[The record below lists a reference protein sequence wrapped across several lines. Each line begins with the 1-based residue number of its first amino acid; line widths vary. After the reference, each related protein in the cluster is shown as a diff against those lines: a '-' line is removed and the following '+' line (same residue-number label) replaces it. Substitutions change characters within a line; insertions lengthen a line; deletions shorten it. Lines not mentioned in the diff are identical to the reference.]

1 MGYLISKIIIC
12 LFLAFLLGLVIG
24 WLLRNQITR
33 NREDVLIAD
42 VEGQM
47 ETIEK
52 LERERVDIRRKLQ
65 NMERANVDLN
75 SKILSIT
82 SEGDP
87 MFYTQDPLTTDF
99 NSLSDSRPLL
109 DSKGNTLNESDDF
122 ILNSDHKDPST
133 EETSTGSGNDHA
145 TQEIEEVL
153 GEWDPLT
160 AELDQLSVSL
170 SGADLEVKTLTSEND
185 LMGEEQTQPTQKK
198 GSGSEAQSQPTPDS
212 TTPRES
218 NQSEQKNNLFDEK
231 SYRLNTADDESDD
244 RLKPDSIKA
253 DTQATAADYISKPQQ
268 NPSTA
273 GLFDSNPLN
282 EDTLVLETT
291 QTGSSDDILARSG
304 DYDIEE
310 IEGIGKGYAERLQ
323 KLKIATTLQLLD
335 KASNPAIITQ
345 IAHQVN
351 KKEKLVQSWVS
362 MADLIRVPGIRGK
375 FAELI
380 AATGVKSVQQ
390 LAMQEGSKL
399 TKKMADINARENR
412 NRTTPSIDMVTVW
425 IAAAKS
431 LPSIINTESW

>member
-87 MFYTQDPLTTDF
+87 LFYAQDTLTTDF
-99 NSLSDSRPLL
+99 NSLSDSQQRL
-109 DSKGNTLNESDDF
+109 DSKGNTLNESDNV
-122 ILNSDHKDPST
+122 ILNSDHEDPCT
-133 EETSTGSGNDHA
+133 EETSAGIGNDRA
-145 TQEIEEVL
+145 TQEIEEVS

-170 SGADLEVKTLTSEND
+170 SGAGLEVKTLTSEND

-198 GSGSEAQSQPTPDS
+198 GPGSDVQSQPTADS

-218 NQSEQKNNLFDEK
+218 NQTEQESNLFDEK
-231 SYRLNTADDESDD
+231 SYRLKTADDESDD

-253 DTQATAADYISKPQQ
+253 DIQATAADYPRKSQ

-291 QTGSSDDILARSG
+291 QTENADDILARSG

-335 KASNPAIITQ
+335 KASNPAVITQ

-351 KKEKLVQSWVS
+351 KKEKLVQSWIS

-399 TKKMADINARENR
+399 TEKMADINARENR

-431 LPSIINTESW
+431 LPSIINTERW

>member
-52 LERERVDIRRKLQ
+52 LERERLDIRRKLQ

-231 SYRLNTADDESDD
+231 SYRLNTGDDEVDD
-244 RLKPDSIKA
+244 HLKSDSIKA
-253 DTQATAADYISKPQQ
+253 DMQETATNPTRKPQ
-268 NPSTA
+268 NPSTT
-273 GLFDSNPLN
+273 GLFDSNPLS
-282 EDTLVLETT
+282 EDTLVLETI
-291 QTGSSDDILARSG
+291 QTENPSDLPPRSG

-335 KASNPAIITQ
+335 KVSNPAIITQ

-351 KKEKLVQSWVS
+351 KKEKLVQSWIS

-390 LAMQEGSKL
+390 LATQEGSEL

-431 LPSIINTESW
+431 LPSIINTENW

>member
-33 NREDVLIAD
+33 NREDALIAD

-52 LERERVDIRRKLQ
+52 LERERIDIRRKLQ

-87 MFYTQDPLTTDF
+87 LFYTQDPLTTDF
-99 NSLSDSRPLL
+99 NSLSDREPLL
-109 DSKGNTLNESDDF
+109 DSEGSTLNESDDLLF
-122 ILNSDHKDPST
+122 NSDHEDPRT
-133 EETSTGSGNDHA
+133 EGASAGSDNDPA

-170 SGADLEVKTLTSEND
+170 SGADIEVKTLTSEND
-185 LMGEEQTQPTQKK
+185 ILDEEQTQPTQNKERR
-198 GSGSEAQSQPTPDS
+198 SEAQSQPTPDS
-212 TTPRES
+212 TAPRES
-218 NQSEQKNNLFDEK
+218 NQTEPESSLFDEK
-231 SYRLNTADDESDD
+231 SYRQNTHDDKADE
-244 RLKPDSIKA
+244 RLKPDSMKA
-253 DTQATAADYISKPQQ
+253 DMQATATDDIRKSQ

-282 EDTLVLETT
+282 EDTLILETT
-291 QTGSSDDILARSG
+291 PTGDSGDILARSG

-310 IEGIGKGYAERLQ
+310 IEGIGKGYAERLR
-323 KLKIATTLQLLD
+323 KIEIATTLQLLD

-345 IAHQVN
+345 IANQIN
-351 KKEKLVQSWVS
+351 KKEKLVQSWIS
-362 MADLIRVPGIRGK
+362 MADLIRVSGIRGK

-390 LAMQEGSKL
+390 LAMQKGSEL

-425 IAAAKS
+425 IAAAKG
-431 LPSIINTESW
+431 LPSIINTKGW